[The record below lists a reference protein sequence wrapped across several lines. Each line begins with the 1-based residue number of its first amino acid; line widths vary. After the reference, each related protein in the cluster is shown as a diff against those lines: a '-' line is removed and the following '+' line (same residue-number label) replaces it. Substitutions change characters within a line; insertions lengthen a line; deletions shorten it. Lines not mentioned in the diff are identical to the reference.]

1 MSRKLLVPSLLVFAA
16 ALLVA
21 GDDSST
27 ASAPRPAWATQQ
39 SALWTQDDAK
49 QLLTDSP
56 WAKSLTPS
64 IVRHNPEDDRR
75 PFGRRGGFGFPGG
88 GYPGGGYPGGGYPGG
103 GYPGGYPPQDRYPQD
118 NPQDSRRSNDKSG
131 NSDDEKPPKLTL
143 RWESALPVRE
153 AELKARD
160 ENAPTLEDE
169 NHYAIAVY
177 GIPASLANGD
187 LKSLAEE
194 CKKKAT
200 LSRDGK
206 KDLKPSSVQ
215 VLRREDGPV
224 ILFLFLKPKSAKEAI
239 SKEDRRV
246 EFDAQIR
253 RFSIS
258 QAFYLDDMT
267 YQGKTEL

>member
-1 MSRKLLVPSLLVFAA
+1 MSLKWLALSFSVLPAV
-16 ALLVA
+16 LLVA
-21 GDDSST
+21 ADDSSK
-27 ASAPRPAWATQQ
+27 APTPQPAWATKQ
-39 SALWTQDDAK
+39 SAQWSQEEAQ
-49 QLLTDSP
+49 QLLKDSP
-56 WAKSLTPS
+56 WVKSLTPS
-64 IVRHNPEDDRR
+64 IVRGNPEDNRGLR
-75 PFGRRGGFGFPGG
+75 PMSRRGGFGFPGG

-103 GYPGGYPPQDRYPQD
+103 GYPGGYPPQNQYPQ
-118 NPQDSRRSNDKSG
+118 NPPAKDSSTA
-131 NSDDEKPPKLTL
+131 DEKPPVLTL

-177 GIPASLANGD
+177 GIPASMANGD
-187 LKSLAEE
+187 LKGLAEE

-224 ILFLFLKPKSAKEAI
+224 VLFLFLKPKSAKEQI
-239 SKEDRRV
+239 TKEDRRV
-246 EFDAQIR
+246 EFDAQIKR
-253 RFSIS
+253 YSIS

-267 YQGKTEL
+267 FQGKTEI